1 MRGVGCEMRG
11 ARCEVWEFENGLMMW
26 VACKVV
32 KLMSREGVSYEL

>member
-1 MRGVGCEMRG
+1 MRDARCGMRD
-11 ARCEVWEFENGLMMW
+11 ASCEVWEFENGLMMW